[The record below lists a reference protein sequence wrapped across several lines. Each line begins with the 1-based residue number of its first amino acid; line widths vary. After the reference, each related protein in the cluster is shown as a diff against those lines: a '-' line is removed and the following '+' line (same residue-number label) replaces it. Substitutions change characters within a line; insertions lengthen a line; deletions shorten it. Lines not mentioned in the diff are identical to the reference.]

1 MSDRAG
7 RNIMTEMEKRMA
19 VLSDTEIRGVFDYL
33 CNRNCCHNG
42 DCRKNIG
49 KNVSVSE
56 AIKKIEDYRK
66 YIWINPEELNNTT
79 VQVQNMKGR
88 DHRNVMLIDNLF
100 QLRNPHDGVINYT
113 IGYDKVANNIQ
124 HIS

>member
-19 VLSDTEIRGVFDYL
+19 VLSDTGIRGVLDYL

-42 DCRKNIG
+42 DCRENIG

-66 YIWINPEELNNTT
+66 YVWINPEELNNTT